1 MLNYSQNEDFM
12 REKNTKKIPAPAK
25 LLLCIADKGVGKDIE
40 NYLNDHRLNAG
51 ILLIGKGTAESDIA
65 DIFGF
70 GMSDK
75 DIVGCLVPVAKL
87 EKVVADINQI
97 TGVETD
103 RYGLNMI
110 LDIQSMASNML
121 EFLNI
126 KVG

>member
-1 MLNYSQNEDFM
+1 M
-12 REKNTKKIPAPAK
+12 REKNTKKIPAPVK
-25 LLLCIADKGVGKDIE
+25 LLLCIADRGIGKDIE
-40 NYLNDHRLNAG
+40 NYLNDHELKG
-51 ILLIGKGTAESDIA
+51 GLLILGKGTAESDIA

-70 GMSDK
+70 GLSDK
-75 DIVGCLVPVAKL
+75 DIVGCLIPINKL
-87 EKVVADINQI
+87 DKVVEDINQI